1 VYNSGFSRGDMT
13 SKIAEEAMKLELDAN
28 RTRLNFTGNGTT
40 SFDQRSPD
48 DGEDDEAALF
58 DNDELVF
65 YFILYK
71 ITVPTVFGVII
82 LVGLLGNLL
91 VVGVTLSR
99 HKMWT
104 TVNLLL
110 LNLAVTDVIFLVVCV
125 PFMAY
130 HYAADNWLIGDSA
143 CKLSQFFLYVTV
155 YVTVYTLVAIAVIR
169 YISLL

>member
-1 VYNSGFSRGDMT
+1 MT
-13 SKIAEEAMKLELDAN
+13 SNGSGEAAAERRVLDAN
-28 RTRLNFTGNGTT
+28 QTLLNFTGGG
-40 SFDQRSPD
+40 
-48 DGEDDEAALF
+48 DGLLDAG
-58 DNDELVF
+58 ELVF
-65 YFILYK
+65 YFVLYK

-82 LVGLLGNLL
+82 LVGLVGNLL

-110 LNLAVTDVIFLVVCV
+110 LNLAVTDVIFVLVCV

-130 HYAADNWLIGDSA
+130 HYAADNWLMGDVV
-143 CKLSQFFLYVTV
+143 CKLSHFFLYVTV

-169 YISLL
+169 YC